1 MFYQGSNH
9 VFPLFKIQIERLRKE
24 GSKLLEEEQERLKEE
39 IREGQTRLQ
48 QQDETENDNS
58 VSETPKLKVS
68 NIKGVF
74 YEKI

>member
-9 VFPLFKIQIERLRKE
+9 VFPLFQIQIERLRKE

-39 IREGQTRLQ
+39 IKEGQTRLQ

-68 NIKGVF
+68 NT
-74 YEKI
+74 